1 MVNTKSLFK
10 YGMIFVAASLLVVLF
25 GTLTGDISGI
35 SSSSMEFANF
45 ATKVGVSDAT
55 AGKVIDLVSAGSTIA
70 SIVSAVAGVTGAG
83 LIAAGGIQTVKY
95 MIKKKVKIKQ
105 QHGNIIIQSFPQL
118 LIRLLHCQ

>member
-25 GTLTGDISGI
+25 GTLTGDISGA

-55 AGKVIDLVSAGSTIA
+55 AGKVIDLVSAGSTVA

-95 MIKKKVKIKQ
+95 MIKKKGKDKAAAW
-105 QHGNIIIQSFPQL
+105 
-118 LIRLLHCQ
+118 